1 MLLLEL
7 EASWKIPFKV
17 AEFHKSGSTTLCL
30 LQIHIY
36 SSSYLGSLV
45 SNSNSK
51 WGHCVVYCRKFSLPQ
66 WDIMSSGGSVQ
77 SVANLAKGKDR
88 GNVVNIQ
95 VSFIF
100 ISKC

>member
-1 MLLLEL
+1 MGLLLRGL
-7 EASWKIPFKV
+7 KRDDVQP
-17 AEFHKSGSTTLCL
+17 GM
-30 LQIHIY
+30 
-36 SSSYLGSLV
+36 V